1 MIFLI
6 LSNTFFHVLEGN
18 IRHLEIL
25 LAVVVSGEQSEN
37 NTRQILLFFLYLH
50 RKIWFALMKW
60 NQHVS

>member
-37 NTRQILLFFLYLH
+37 NTRQI
-50 RKIWFALMKW
+50 FASQNLVCA
-60 NQHVS
+60 NEVEPARVITC